1 MVEAA
6 LKTLLPRGGELLPI
20 VSALEKSREKAF
32 KKVARRMRYRLRR
45 AGVAVP
51 ERSLPS
57 PSPKPMWTLKEAW
70 ASPVDGTGSR
80 AFWLTAEGAYGEWL
94 RLTLVLNDQVGILDA
109 VGGPIAKKR
118 IAAEL
123 QHLNRHEHSRW
134 IPLPPDYTPG
144 LISEALAL
152 HTSEVPHRE
161 FLRWQALLEGPP
173 ISRPLILEHLD
184 PDQIRADPTLLDHSG
199 EILTEPELAD
209 WFFDPDGVQS
219 AALELEEA
227 RASRLVLSDT
237 QKAEREAAIM
247 ARTADE
253 RFTEAERTRWRRR
266 LEETAYLFWRTG
278 RQHEARLALAAALA
292 LGDTARAPRHQPFCL
307 AVVRRSLE
315 VAAEVQAG
323 RLNADVASRRPRRP
337 ATGGTAT

>member
-32 KKVARRMRYRLRR
+32 RTVARRIRYRLLR
-45 AGVAVP
+45 AGVTVP
-51 ERSLPS
+51 ERSPPS
-57 PSPKPMWTLKEAW
+57 PSPGPTWTLKEAW

-80 AFWLTAEGAYGEWL
+80 AFWLAAEGAYGEWL

-118 IAAEL
+118 ITVEL
-123 QHLNRHEHSRW
+123 QHLNRHEHPRW
-134 IPLPPDYTPG
+134 IRLPPDYTRG

-152 HTSEVPHRE
+152 HTGEPPHGE
-161 FLRWQALLEGPP
+161 FLRWQAFLGGPP
-173 ISRPLILEHLD
+173 TSRLLIAEHLD
-184 PDQIRADPTLLDHSG
+184 PERIRADPTLLDHSE
-199 EILTEPELAD
+199 EILTQPELAG

-227 RASRLVLSDT
+227 RASRLILSDT
-237 QKAEREAAIM
+237 QKAEREALIL

-253 RFTEAERTRWRRR
+253 RFTERERTRWRRR
-266 LEETAYLFWRTG
+266 LEETAYLFWRTE
-278 RQHEARLALAAALA
+278 RQREARFALAAALA
-292 LGDTARAPRHQPFCL
+292 LGDTERAPRHQPFCL
-307 AVVRRSLE
+307 AVVRRSFE

-323 RLNADVASRRPRRP
+323 RLNADAASRRPRRP
-337 ATGGTAT
+337 ATGGAAT